1 MKAAVVRRFV
11 VLLLVVSTAVAA
23 SIGAAVAA
31 TPRAAGPLAHVTVN
45 GDVAAKPTVKF
56 KKPFAL
62 KKTAHT
68 VVTPGTGAALVKGE
82 SVTFDYMLVDGR
94 TGKELETSW
103 GATPGTMTLDKTK
116 TATQLV
122 RSLVGTKL
130 GGRVLV
136 AIAPKDGLAKRLKSS
151 KVKKTDTLLFVI
163 DAKTVRTPLAKATG
177 DPVAPVAGLPTIA
190 LAADGKPT
198 ITVPQGV
205 TAPTTLVSQVLIKG
219 TGPVVAAGQTI
230 TVHYTGVIW
239 ASGKQFDSSWDRG
252 QPIDFQI
259 GAGKVIAGWDEG
271 LVGQTVGSQVL
282 LVIPPD
288 KGYGSAGQSS
298 AGISGTDTLVFVVDI
313 LDAY

>member
-1 MKAAVVRRFV
+1 MRR
-11 VLLLVVSTAVAA
+11 LVVILLAVSSAFAA
-23 SIGAAVAA
+23 SIGVAA
-31 TPRAAGPLAHVTVN
+31 ATTSRAAASLAPITVS
-45 GDVAAKPTVKF
+45 GDVTAKPTLTF

-68 VVTPGTGAALVKGE
+68 VVTPGTGAALAKGQTI
-82 SVTFDYMLVDGR
+82 SFDYLLVNAR

-103 GATPGTMTLDKTK
+103 GSSPGSMTLDKTK

-122 RSLVGTKL
+122 SSLVGTNL
-130 GGRVLV
+130 GGRVVV
-136 AIAPKDGLAKRLKSS
+136 AIAPKDGLAKRLKGA
-151 KVKKTDTLLFVI
+151 KVKKSDTLLFVI
-163 DAKTVRTPLAKATG
+163 DAKSVRTPLAKATG
-177 DPVAPVAGLPTIA
+177 DPVAPVAGLPTVA

-198 ITVPQGV
+198 ITVPQDV

-252 QPIDFQI
+252 QTVDFQI

-271 LVGQTVGSQVL
+271 LVGQTVGSQIL
-282 LVIPPD
+282 LVVPPD